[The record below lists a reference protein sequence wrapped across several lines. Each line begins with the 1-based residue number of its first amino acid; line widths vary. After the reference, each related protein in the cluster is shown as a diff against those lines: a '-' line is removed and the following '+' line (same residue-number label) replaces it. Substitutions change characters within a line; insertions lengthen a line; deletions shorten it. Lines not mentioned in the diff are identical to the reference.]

1 MDFPQLADLP
11 VVDAHIHYGHP
22 AYVSGLMYVFSHL
35 CVDRFNVVCTPH
47 QTRLS
52 LAPGVLPVL
61 SGCYRRERR
70 RQGDTM
76 RGCQ

>member
-1 MDFPQLADLP
+1 M
-11 VVDAHIHYGHP
+11 
-22 AYVSGLMYVFSHL
+22 SGLMDVLSHL
-35 CVDRFNVVCTPH
+35 RVDRLNVVCTPH

-52 LAPGVLPVL
+52 LAPDVLPVL

-76 RGCQ
+76 MGCQ